1 MILLE
6 RTKIEP
12 CVVALNTNLISVF
25 NSRLEEFKR
34 VNTLSKKVVVPPEK
48 AMTRVP
54 FPIASKG
61 KASEDYASGFMV
73 NSQQE

>member
-1 MILLE
+1 M
-6 RTKIEP
+6 EP

-25 NSRLEEFKR
+25 NSRLEEFER

-54 FPIASKG
+54 FPQLPA
-61 KASEDYASGFMV
+61 KAKPPKIKVKWALW
-73 NSQQE
+73 